1 MEGQWSRLQREEI
14 DSQVYCSTCTLRKLM
29 HCADLNIYECMLAEL
44 AVIYLTGGLTASGEW
59 ALKKFLRVSGWLGLV
74 MLEVELEASFGSSFF
89 LSFSCRK
96 VARSAGSP
104 PAGAGVPVVGGTVV
118 ASGGSVGRVG
128 GKNGKATALQYR
140 AAVRARVAKNMLD
153 ANFFSKFVERG
164 QFSTFAAWLLQ

>member
-1 MEGQWSRLQREEI
+1 MNVCLQ
-14 DSQVYCSTCTLRKLM
+14 VW
-29 HCADLNIYECMLAEL
+29 LAEL
-44 AVIYLTGGLTASGEW
+44 ATIYLTGGLTASGEW

-74 MLEVELEASFGSSFF
+74 MLEVELEASVGSSLF

-104 PAGAGVPVVGGTVV
+104 PAGAGVPVVGGAVV

-153 ANFFSKFVERG
+153 AILLPKFVERG
-164 QFSTFAAWLLQ
+164 QFSTFAAWLLQDRKSVV

>member
-1 MEGQWSRLQREEI
+1 M
-14 DSQVYCSTCTLRKLM
+14 
-29 HCADLNIYECMLAEL
+29 
-44 AVIYLTGGLTASGEW
+44 
-59 ALKKFLRVSGWLGLV
+59 KKFLRVSGWLGLA
-74 MLEVELEASFGSSFF
+74 MLEVELEVELEAFFGSSFF

-96 VARSAGSP
+96 IARSAGSP
-104 PAGAGVPVVGGTVV
+104 PAGAGVSVVGGTVV

-153 ANFFSKFVERG
+153 AILFPKFVEQG